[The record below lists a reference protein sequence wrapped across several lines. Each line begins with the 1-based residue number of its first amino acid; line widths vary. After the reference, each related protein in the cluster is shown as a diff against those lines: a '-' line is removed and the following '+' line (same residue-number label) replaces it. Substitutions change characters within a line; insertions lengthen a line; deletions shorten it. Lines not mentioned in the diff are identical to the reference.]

1 MIYLSFFVIKKN
13 LIWVYYRLDLT
24 GLDWPDYL
32 SSGNLVSASRE
43 LLEVLEV
50 RGPGVNTLA
59 EGAGPGVG
67 DGEERQRTETSG
79 KRGQDVSRKES
90 GDLMIED
97 C

>member
-1 MIYLSFFVIKKN
+1 MSFFVIKKN
-13 LIWVYYRLDLT
+13 LVWVYYRLDLT

-50 RGPGVNTLA
+50 RGPGVNTRA

-67 DGEERQRTETSG
+67 DGEERQRMGEK
-79 KRGQDVSRKES
+79 KRRIRDDSTHNNII
-90 GDLMIED
+90 MIIEEEKR
-97 C
+97 